1 MRRIVLSLLALSV
14 AVALPA
20 WSGSTSLATSQD
32 KKKKEPP
39 LPPDSI
45 YKLKAKTLD
54 GKDADLKDYAG
65 KVTLIVNL
73 ASQ

>member
-1 MRRIVLSLLALSV
+1 MRRLTLFLLALTV

-20 WSGSTSLATSQD
+20 WGQD
-32 KKKKEPP
+32 KKKKEPV
-39 LPPDSI
+39 LPADSV
-45 YKLKAKTLD
+45 YKLKAKSLD
-54 GKDADLKDYAG
+54 GKDVDLKDFAG

>member
-1 MRRIVLSLLALSV
+1 MRRILMSLLALSV
-14 AVALPA
+14 AVAVPA
-20 WSGSTSLATSQD
+20 SAQD
-32 KKKKEPP
+32 KKKKEPV
-39 LPPDSI
+39 LPADSI

-54 GKDADLKDYAG
+54 GKEVDLKDFAG

>member
-1 MRRIVLSLLALSV
+1 MRRLLLSLLALSV

-20 WSGSTSLATSQD
+20 WAQE
-32 KKKKEPP
+32 KKKKEPV

>member
-1 MRRIVLSLLALSV
+1 MRRFALSILAL
-14 AVALPA
+14 AVATLPVA
-20 WSGSTSLATSQD
+20 AQD

-39 LPPDSI
+39 LPTDSV
-45 YKLKAKTLD
+45 YKLKAKSLD
-54 GKDADLKDYAG
+54 GKDVDLKDFAG

>member
-1 MRRIVLSLLALSV
+1 MRRLLMSLLALSV

-20 WSGSTSLATSQD
+20 WGQD
-32 KKKKEPP
+32 KKKKEPV

>member
-1 MRRIVLSLLALSV
+1 MRRILMSLLALSV
-14 AVALPA
+14 AVAAPA
-20 WSGSTSLATSQD
+20 SAQD
-32 KKKKEPP
+32 KKKKEPV
-39 LPPDSI
+39 LPADSI

-54 GKDADLKDYAG
+54 GKEVDLKDFAG

>member
-1 MRRIVLSLLALSV
+1 MRRLLLSLLALSV

-20 WSGSTSLATSQD
+20 WGQD
-32 KKKKEPP
+32 KKKKEPA
-39 LPPDSI
+39 LPADSI
-45 YKLKAKTLD
+45 YKLKVKTLD

>member
-1 MRRIVLSLLALSV
+1 MRRLCLSILALV
-14 AVALPA
+14 VATTLPAVA
-20 WSGSTSLATSQD
+20 QD
-32 KKKKEPP
+32 KKKKEPV

-45 YKLKAKTLD
+45 YKLKVKSLD
-54 GKDADLKDYAG
+54 GKDVDLKDFAG

>member
-1 MRRIVLSLLALSV
+1 MGRLVMSLLAVSV
-14 AVALPA
+14 AVTLPA
-20 WSGSTSLATSQD
+20 WGQD
-32 KKKKEPP
+32 KKKKEPV
-39 LPPDSI
+39 LPADSI
-45 YKLKAKTLD
+45 YKLKVKTLD

>member
-1 MRRIVLSLLALSV
+1 MRRILMSLLALSV
-14 AVALPA
+14 AVAAPA
-20 WSGSTSLATSQD
+20 SAQD
-32 KKKKEPP
+32 KKKKEPV
-39 LPPDSI
+39 LPADSI

-54 GKDADLKDYAG
+54 GKDVDLKDFAG